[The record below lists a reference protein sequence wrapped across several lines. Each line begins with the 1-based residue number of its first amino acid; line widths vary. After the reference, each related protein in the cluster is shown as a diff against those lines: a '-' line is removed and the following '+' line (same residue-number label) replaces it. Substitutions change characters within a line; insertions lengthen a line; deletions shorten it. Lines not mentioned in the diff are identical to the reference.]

1 MGADKAP
8 INIGSTQ
15 TAVRD
20 LERIIQPYADAEHD
34 SEERT
39 AKLQA
44 IIKRGANFGW
54 TLFGQISCF
63 KFEWERRARGEVCI
77 FPALL
82 QTLDENAKK
91 MSGQGKFLCEGEYA
105 EVGST

>member
-1 MGADKAP
+1 M
-8 INIGSTQ
+8 
-15 TAVRD
+15 RD
-20 LERIIQPYADAEHD
+20 LERVIQPYADAKHD

-39 AKLQA
+39 AKLEA
-44 IIKRGANFGW
+44 IIKRGASFGW

-91 MSGQGKFLCEGEYA
+91 MSGQGKFLCEGEHA
-105 EVGST
+105 EVGSM